1 MKSLFSGLKTTSAE
15 NGYRFVMK
23 LSSEK
28 GDFRQK
34 RAYNGS
40 IERNKETHKQPKAVD
55 YQLKGDSHEL

>member
-40 IERNKETHKQPKAVD
+40 IERNKETQTTES
-55 YQLKGDSHEL
+55 G